1 LGHQAAGQILLGQ
14 VLVRAMR
21 PPIVVFAGGDV
32 DIFESIEDAV
42 RYIEWPS
49 IVEDRAVA
57 YDSEGRLLK
66 LEAPGERA
74 TGLLGVKAYSV
85 NKPISITGAEVEPSH
100 QDELGRLLR
109 DFLERVG
116 TARESVAN
124 AALGDLLRM
133 AITHAGFT
141 R

>member
-1 LGHQAAGQILLGQ
+1 
-14 VLVRAMR
+14 MR

-49 IVEDRAVA
+49 IVEDRTVA

>member
-1 LGHQAAGQILLGQ
+1 
-14 VLVRAMR
+14 MR
-21 PPIVVFAGGDV
+21 PPILVFAGGDV
-32 DIFESIEDAV
+32 DIFESVEDAV

-49 IVEDRAVA
+49 IVEERTVA

-74 TGLLGVKAYSV
+74 TGFLGVKAYSV
-85 NKPISITGAEVEPSH
+85 NKPITITSAEVEPSH

-116 TARESVAN
+116 TVRESLTGAT
-124 AALGDLLRM
+124 LGELLRM
-133 AITHAGFT
+133 AIAHTGFT

>member
-1 LGHQAAGQILLGQ
+1 
-14 VLVRAMR
+14 MM
-21 PPIVVFAGGDV
+21 PPILVFGGGDL
-32 DIFESIEDAV
+32 DIFESVDDAV

-49 IVEDRAVA
+49 IVEERSVA

-74 TGLLGVKAYSV
+74 TELLGVRTYRV
-85 NKPISITGAEVEPSH
+85 NKPIAITSTEVDPSH
-100 QDELGRLLR
+100 QHELSDLLR

-116 TARESVAN
+116 ATRESLEGAT
-124 AALGDLLRM
+124 LGELLRM
-133 AITHAGFT
+133 AIAHTGFT

>member
-1 LGHQAAGQILLGQ
+1 
-14 VLVRAMR
+14 MR

-49 IVEDRAVA
+49 IVEDRTVA

-133 AITHAGFT
+133 AITHGGFT